1 MPESRGINKDAH
13 LIRSVLEAESLKRVP
28 TRNGFGEGLLEAG
41 KKDPRVVV
49 LCADLTE
56 STRCQA
62 FKDTFPDR
70 FIQMGV
76 SEQAMASIAAGLA
89 LAGKVPFIASY
100 AAFSPGRNWEQIKTT
115 ICINEANVK
124 IAGAHAGVSVGPDGA
139 THQMLEDIAL
149 MRVLPGMT
157 VIVPCDVTETKKATL
172 AVAGTK
178 TAAYL
183 RFTRDASPVFTTE
196 KTPFKIGRAET
207 YRFGGDV
214 TIFGAGPILYD
225 CLLAAEILSEKHGI
239 EARVVNLHTIKPLDV
254 KAIVAAAKE
263 TGAIVTAE
271 EAQTIGGLGGAVA
284 ETLSTFAPCPLERVG
299 MEDRYGESGTPL
311 ELLNLFRLNTAG
323 VIDAVKRVVAR
334 KEGRRLK

>member
-1 MPESRGINKDAH
+1 MPASRGLNKNAH
-13 LIRSVLEAESLKRVP
+13 LVRSLFDQDRLVRTP
-28 TRNGFGEGLLEAG
+28 TRNGFGEGLVEAG
-41 KKDPRVVV
+41 KNDPRIVV

-56 STRCQA
+56 STRCEA
-62 FKDTFPDR
+62 FKKSFPDR

-76 SEQAMASIAAGLA
+76 SEQAMASIGAGLA

-115 ICINEANVK
+115 VCLNEANVK
-124 IAGAHAGVSVGPDGA
+124 IVGAHTGVSVGPDGA

-149 MRVLPGMT
+149 MRVMPGMT
-157 VIVPCDVTETKKATL
+157 VLIPCDAVEAKKATTVS
-172 AVAGTK
+172 AK
-178 TAAYL
+178 TSDPTYL
-183 RFTRDASPVFTTE
+183 RFAREASPVFTTP

-225 CLLAAEILSEKHGI
+225 CLLAAELLSKKHGI
-239 EARVVNLHTIKPLDV
+239 EARVVNLHTVKPLDV
-254 KAIVAAAKE
+254 KAIISAAKE

-271 EAQTIGGLGGAVA
+271 EAQMIGGLGGAVA
-284 ETLSTFAPCPLERVG
+284 ETLSAFAPCPLERVG
-299 MEDRYGESGTPL
+299 MNDRYGESGTPQ

-323 VIDAVKRVVAR
+323 VIDAVKRVIAR
-334 KEGRRLK
+334 KEGRKTF